1 MFNICPL
8 RPPHATRKT
17 CCCHG
22 SGTAGCVAV
31 CGAGDEFRERTSSPS
46 TTCLQCDHRP
56 IAPAADFVPLHVV
69 IGRWRMAAVL
79 QSNPPRPFDG
89 AEWSFCHCRNTF
101 ESRAGGCLPRR
112 RRQLYSP
119 EPLSSLSTHI
129 LRMPFADNPV
139 MCSYIIASVRCS
151 RRGLLRNTCTLATPR
166 FLPICRSFL

>member
-1 MFNICPL
+1 MRPGRHAAAMDQEPL
-8 RPPHATRKT
+8 AVWLFVELAMSSERGQVHHPPL
-17 CCCHG
+17 
-22 SGTAGCVAV
+22 V
-31 CGAGDEFRERTSSPS
+31 CSVTTGLLHLRQTLFLCTSLLVVGGWLPS
-46 TTCLQCDHRP
+46 CNPTP
-56 IAPAADFVPLHVV
+56 
-69 IGRWRMAAVL
+69 
-79 QSNPPRPFDG
+79 PPRPFDG